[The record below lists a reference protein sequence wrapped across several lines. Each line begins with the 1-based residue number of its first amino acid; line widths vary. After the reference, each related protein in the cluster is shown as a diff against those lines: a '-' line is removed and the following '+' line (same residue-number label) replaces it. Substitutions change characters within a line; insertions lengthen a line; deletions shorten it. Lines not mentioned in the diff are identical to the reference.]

1 MVRGLNTRR
10 SFVGKECT
18 YEGSAGHAVDG
29 DNRVPRYGRVQVW
42 ERTPA
47 RSFPAEGM
55 AQHLGVQRYHN
66 QLRLMREH
74 PQGRS
79 AYLRPGRAVD
89 EPAGVV
95 KWRAAKLPSAVEFCP
110 LGRQEESCRSTHV
123 HSRMTVG
130 TQAAP
135 NSLARARLACKFGAV
150 SWTVRSTRT
159 GDKDAVLQVVRAAF
173 SGPRRHG
180 KVEVGIVA
188 RTWELGA
195 SPRGLDLVAVIDD
208 MVVGHALG
216 AEGRLD
222 GTPALAVAPLC
233 VSPSRQRMGIG
244 CSLMTELLHRADS
257 GGWPLVLVLGDP
269 LYYQRFNFEPSAA
282 WDLLPAS
289 GLRRPSFPGSPPAT
303 V

>member
-1 MVRGLNTRR
+1 
-10 SFVGKECT
+10 
-18 YEGSAGHAVDG
+18 
-29 DNRVPRYGRVQVW
+29 
-42 ERTPA
+42 
-47 RSFPAEGM
+47 
-55 AQHLGVQRYHN
+55 
-66 QLRLMREH
+66 
-74 PQGRS
+74 
-79 AYLRPGRAVD
+79 
-89 EPAGVV
+89 
-95 KWRAAKLPSAVEFCP
+95 
-110 LGRQEESCRSTHV
+110 
-123 HSRMTVG
+123 MTVG

-269 LYYQRFNFEPSAA
+269 LYYQRFNFEPSGPLGIYYRPVGYG
-282 WDLLPAS
+282 DPHFQVRRLLRFEPS
-289 GLRRPSFPGSPPAT
+289 LRGEFTYCWESPGLEEDVNRQKPPHDPSEI
-303 V
+303 